1 MADSEKVC
9 CCNNIFIA
17 AKRFDIAEFVSTIS
31 IIVYL
36 FNNVSEEFLGLSIH
50 LAFLVV
56 EFYGIHKKNECLIL
70 FGCVFRILETICL
83 VIWIIIVFY
92 LYFSSEIVTAD
103 PTSIPM

>member
-1 MADSEKVC
+1 MADSQNFC
-9 CCNNIFIA
+9 CGNIFIV
-17 AKRFDIAEFVSTIS
+17 AKVLTIAEIVW
-31 IIVYL
+31 IIVSVVSIKGYGKFGILLQLAYL
-36 FNNVSEEFLGLSIH
+36 
-50 LAFLVV
+50 AV

-103 PTSIPM
+103 PTLIPM